1 MLINAAVEYQLRQ
14 VIKSVMARALL
25 TTWRNDMSKK
35 ALVYGLI
42 LIFIVMQP
50 CILLAAERSETGTVT
65 EEQQALDARQ
75 PQHFQTLANKMMGHI
90 SLARFALAIKL
101 PRQAVHQIEK
111 AQAIEANLASQ
122 LTEPRINADFNY
134 GKIDYAKNARVKDYY
149 VPVVDD
155 VLLISDGDDIFDYLK
170 KLNVPETGAS
180 LVQLS
185 VAINLN
191 DIRAAL
197 DSALRSTLEHK
208 KYEEA
213 QQTLV
218 AAFSNAV
225 IEEKE
230 IEDPVL
236 AISEN
241 IALAK
246 AFLNNAQYEKSR
258 STFNYIQ
265 ARLNGMHDASI
276 DENAVKK
283 FTTELDELYI
293 ALRKNDPS
301 KALSIYDHIDEWM
314 KIVRGY

>member
-1 MLINAAVEYQLRQ
+1 
-14 VIKSVMARALL
+14 
-25 TTWRNDMSKK
+25 MSKK
-35 ALVYGLI
+35 TLVYGLI
-42 LIFIVMQP
+42 LVFIFVQP
-50 CILLAAERSETGTVT
+50 CILHAVERSETGTAT
-65 EEQQALDARQ
+65 EKQQALEANQ
-75 PQHFQTLANKMMGHI
+75 SQHFQALANKMMGHI

-111 AQAIEANLASQ
+111 AQTIEANLASQ
-122 LTEPRINADFNY
+122 LTEPGIITAFSY
-134 GKIDYAKNARVKDYY
+134 GKIDYAKNSRVKDYY

-155 VLLISDGDDIFDYLK
+155 VLLISDDDDIFDYLK

-180 LVQLS
+180 LVQLRI
-185 VAINLN
+185 AINFN
-191 DIRAAL
+191 EIRVAL

-213 QQTLV
+213 QQTL
-218 AAFSNAV
+218 AAVFSNAV

-241 IALAK
+241 LALAK

-258 STFNYIQ
+258 STFNYVQ
-265 ARLNGMHDASI
+265 ARLNGVHDASI
-276 DENAVKK
+276 DDNAVKK
-283 FTTELDELYI
+283 FTAELDELQI

-301 KALSIYDHIDEWM
+301 KALSIYEHIDEWI

>member
-1 MLINAAVEYQLRQ
+1 MLIYAAVEYQLRL
-14 VIKSVMARALL
+14 VIKSVMARTLL
-25 TTWRNDMSKK
+25 TTWRNNMSKK

-42 LIFIVMQP
+42 LVFIFVQP
-50 CILLAAERSETGTVT
+50 CILLAAERSEAGTVT
-65 EEQQALDARQ
+65 EKQQA
-75 PQHFQTLANKMMGHI
+75 LANKMMGHI
-90 SLARFALAIKL
+90 NLARFALAIKL

-111 AQAIEANLASQ
+111 AQTIEANLASQ
-122 LTEPRINADFNY
+122 LTEPGINTAFSY
-134 GKIDYAKNARVKDYY
+134 GKIDYAKNARIKDYY

-180 LVQLS
+180 LVQLRI
-185 VAINLN
+185 AINLN

-197 DSALRSTLEHK
+197 DSALRSTLERK

-236 AISEN
+236 AISAN
-241 IALAK
+241 LALAK

-258 STFNYIQ
+258 STFNYVQ
-265 ARLNGMHDASI
+265 ARLNGVHDASI
-276 DENAVKK
+276 DENIVKK
-283 FTTELDELYI
+283 FTAELDELQI

-301 KALSIYDHIDEWM
+301 KAVSIYDHFDEWM